1 MKVLSAS
8 SPVRTASGIDLMVEF
23 DELGVVPYHA
33 TPGFNPGTYEEEIYN
48 NAVSGVYGEIAP
60 YSPPV
65 LTAEQKKQ
73 AVIDMVQAHLDAAAQ
88 AYGYGD
94 IKSAVTYADEPA
106 VAVFQTQGVALRAW
120 RSLVWEKCYALLAQ
134 VEAGE
139 IAEPSGD
146 ELIAMLPSLSMPA

>member
-8 SPVRTASGIDLMVEF
+8 NPVRTAAGIDLMVEF

-73 AVIDMVQAHLDAAAQ
+73 AVIEMVQTHLDAAAK
-88 AYGYGD
+88 AYGYDD
-94 IKSAVTYADEPA
+94 IKSAVTYAEEPA
-106 VAVFQTQGVALRAW
+106 VAVFQAQGLAFRSW

-139 IAEPSGD
+139 IADPGGE
-146 ELIAMLPSLSMPA
+146 ELIAILPALNL